1 MSAEQKHTPTPWRV
15 DPEQDIDIQ
24 SADGKTEIAI
34 TLCDQLANVSMR
46 FRGSMPSKSKAK
58 ANTALIVRA
67 VNCHDDM
74 LAALQLAED
83 VLSRAPASTRIWP
96 NGMHPN
102 DGVERIRAAIAKA
115 TGAQS

>member
-15 DPEQDIDIQ
+15 DARASTRIVAGDDVTVATTACQ
-24 SADGKTEIAI
+24 G
-34 TLCDQLANVSMR
+34 DQRDMWENNAS
-46 FRGSMPSKSKAK
+46 
-58 ANTALIVRA
+58 LIVRA
-67 VNCHDDM
+67 VNSNDDM